1 MAGKT
6 GNQKMIEQFLA
17 DGMDHMFG
25 NPGTVEQGFL
35 DALKDYPEMKYVL
48 NLQESVAVLMADG
61 YARASQKPTLV
72 QLHSSPGI
80 GNAVGALYQAKR
92 GHAPLVVIGGDA
104 GVKYLNM
111 DAQMA
116 ADLVG
121 MMEPVT
127 KYATCVTDS
136 RSLLRTIRR
145 ATKIAATAPMGPV
158 YVCVPMDILDE
169 INDELVLPTSIP
181 STRVLPSEDLVDEA
195 ARMLLRAEKPMIF
208 VGDGVA
214 YSDATEELE
223 SVAEMLGAEV
233 YGVEF
238 GDFIMDNTH
247 PLYQGTTGHM
257 FGSHSLP
264 ITTKGDCNLV
274 VGTYMLPEVFPH
286 LGEIYNP
293 EAKVI
298 HFDLNDY
305 EIAKNHRV
313 DLGVVCDP
321 KLSLRALLNRLGEL
335 MTEEQKKKVADR
347 ITHIGEAKQE
357 KIDAEKAI
365 DSEVAGSTPI
375 VMSDFAKAL
384 ADKLPEDYVIFDEAL
399 TSSPPLTRYI
409 PPRNPGSIF
418 YTRGGSL
425 GIGIP
430 GAIGVKIKHPEK
442 TVVGFTGDGGS
453 MYTIQALWTAVR
465 HKVGAKFVVCNN
477 GSYHLLQLNIDQ
489 YWKEQDI
496 QEHYYPIPFDLS
508 YPALHFDK
516 IAQSMG
522 VKSVRVEKPQQI
534 SAAIDQMFA
543 DDEPFLIDLVIA
555 GDHSEE
561 SVKKWCSA

>member
-1 MAGKT
+1 M
-6 GNQKMIEQFLA
+6 
-17 DGMDHMFG
+17 
-25 NPGTVEQGFL
+25 
-35 DALKDYPEMKYVL
+35 
-48 NLQESVAVLMADG
+48 
-61 YARASQKPTLV
+61 
-72 QLHSSPGI
+72 
-80 GNAVGALYQAKR
+80 
-92 GHAPLVVIGGDA
+92 
-104 GVKYLNM
+104 
-111 DAQMA
+111 
-116 ADLVG
+116 
-121 MMEPVT
+121 
-127 KYATCVTDS
+127 
-136 RSLLRTIRR
+136 
-145 ATKIAATAPMGPV
+145 
-158 YVCVPMDILDE
+158 
-169 INDELVLPTSIP
+169 PTSIP
-181 STRVLPSEDLVDEA
+181 STRVLPSEDLIDEA
-195 ARMLLRAEKPMIF
+195 ARMLLTAEKPTIF

-214 YSDATEELE
+214 YSDATEELK

-286 LGEIYNP
+286 LGEIYHP

-321 KLSLRALLNRLGEL
+321 KLSLQALLNRIGEL
-335 MTEEQKKKVADR
+335 MTEEQKKKVAGR
-347 ITHIGEAKQE
+347 ITHIGDAKQE
-357 KIDAEKAI
+357 RIDAEKAL

-375 VMSDFAKAL
+375 VMSDFAQAL

-442 TVVGFTGDGGS
+442 TVIGFTGDGGS
-453 MYTIQALWTAVR
+453 MYTIQALWSAVR

-496 QEHYYPIPFDLS
+496 QEHDFPIPFDLS

-522 VKSVRVEKPQQI
+522 VKSVRVEKPEQI
-534 SAAIDQMFA
+534 SAAI
-543 DDEPFLIDLVIA
+543 
-555 GDHSEE
+555 
-561 SVKKWCSA
+561 